1 MKRLTVFV
9 TSALVTLLL
18 LAACGGAAQPAAPAN
33 DSPAAVAA
41 LPERAKNSAG
51 YVDIS
56 VAELAPVLEQ
66 NKSFTLV
73 NVHIPYAGELPKT
86 DLFIPFNEIGT
97 NLDKLPDKDAPIV
110 IYCRS
115 GNMSTQTA
123 AELAAAGYTQIYEL
137 DGGTVAWQS
146 AGYTLLDK

>member
-9 TSALVTLLL
+9 VGVLATLLL
-18 LAACGGAAQPAAPAN
+18 LAACGGAAPATESA
-33 DSPAAVAA
+33 AAVAA
-41 LPERAKNSAG
+41 LPEKAKNSAG

-66 NKSFTLV
+66 NKNFTLV
-73 NVHIPYAGELPKT
+73 NVHIPYDGELPKT
-86 DLFIPFNEIGT
+86 DLFIPFNEIGA
-97 NLDKLPDKDAPIV
+97 NLDKLPDKNAPIV

-123 AELAAAGYTQIYEL
+123 SELAAAGYTQIYEL

-146 AGYTLLDK
+146 AGYTLLNK

>member
-1 MKRLTVFV
+1 MKRLALCV
-9 TSALVTLLL
+9 TTALVALLL
-18 LAACGGAAQPAAPAN
+18 LAACGGTTQTAAPAN

-41 LPERAKNSAG
+41 LPEKAKNGDG

-66 NKSFTLV
+66 NKNFTLV

-86 DLFIPFNEIGT
+86 DLLIPFHEIMA
-97 NLDKLPDKDAPIV
+97 NLDQLPAKDAPIV

-115 GNMSTQTA
+115 GNMSAQA
-123 AELAAAGYTQIYEL
+123 ATELAATGYTQVYEL
-137 DGGTVAWQS
+137 DGGTNAWQS
-146 AGYTLLDK
+146 AGYTLLSQ